1 MTSKG
6 DFDFRSGNGST
17 IYRNSLYTNT
27 WIFTPKIKFT
37 IWGHDYFGISNN
49 GKTQQKGLVL
59 KMP

>member
-27 WIFTPKIKFT
+27 WISTLEIKFI
-37 IWGHDYFGISNN
+37 IWGHDYFGISTMAKHN
-49 GKTQQKGLVL
+49 KKV
-59 KMP
+59 